1 MNPPLSPHVSQPTG
15 LVEAGMPS
23 TPSSVRLHSRP
34 DAAPSVSYSNEA
46 GRYRVDVSFIIPVYN
61 EVDNVDAL
69 VREVVATGHKLKGRS
84 FELVLV
90 DDGSKDGTVNALRH
104 LSTEFPQLRVV
115 CLKRNFGQTAATAAG
130 FQYAS
135 GKYFVTLD
143 GDLQND
149 PAQVPEIIDMLET
162 EGVDI
167 VCGWRKN
174 RQDKALTRKL
184 PSMIANRI
192 IGATTGVKIHDY
204 GCSLKAYRSEVAKE
218 VPLYGEMHRFI
229 PALASIDGA
238 VIKEVEVNHRARIAG
253 ESKYGL
259 SRTFKVILDLLTV
272 LFLKRFITR
281 PLHVFG
287 RAGFVFFFIGL
298 VLLSY
303 LVVDKLLFQHDIGSR
318 PLLTLGVLMFMTGI
332 QLISTGLIAEIQART
347 YFESQNKPI
356 FKVREVIETDSLLP
370 E

>member
-1 MNPPLSPHVSQPTG
+1 MNSSLSQSLP
-15 LVEAGMPS
+15 
-23 TPSSVRLHSRP
+23 PSSYRLSEP
-34 DAAPSVSYSNEA
+34 NYLPETPAL
-46 GRYRVDVSFIIPVYN
+46 VDVSFIIPVYN
-61 EVDNVDAL
+61 EVENVDAL
-69 VREVVATGHKLKGRS
+69 VREVMATGYKLNGRS
-84 FELVLV
+84 FEILIV
-90 DDGSKDGTVNALRH
+90 DDGSKDGTIQALRH
-104 LSTEFPQLRVV
+104 LSDEFPQLRVV
-115 CLKRNFGQTAATAAG
+115 CLKRNFGQTAATSAG
-130 FQYAS
+130 FRYAR

-149 PAQVPEIIDMLET
+149 PAQVPEIIDMIEA
-162 EGVDI
+162 ENVDI

-204 GCSLKAYRSEVAKE
+204 GCSLKVYRAEVARE

-238 VIKEVEVNHRARIAG
+238 IIKEVPVNHRARVAG

-272 LFLKRFITR
+272 LFLRRFITR
-281 PLHVFG
+281 PLHMFG
-287 RAGFVFFFIGL
+287 RVGFGFFFVGTLILTYL
-298 VLLSY
+298 VL
-303 LVVDKLLFQHDIGSR
+303 DKLLMQHDIGSR
-318 PLLTLGVLMFMTGI
+318 PLLTLGVLMFITGI

-347 YFESQNKPI
+347 YFESQDKPT
-356 FKVREVIETDSLLP
+356 FKVREIIQHDPVASR
-370 E
+370 

>member
-1 MNPPLSPHVSQPTG
+1 MNQFDTVSR
-15 LVEAGMPS
+15 
-23 TPSSVRLHSRP
+23 SVYATNNQHS
-34 DAAPSVSYSNEA
+34 
-46 GRYRVDVSFIIPVYN
+46 VDVSFIIPVYN

-69 VREVVATGHKLKGRS
+69 IREVAQTGYKLNRS
-84 FELVLV
+84 FEMVLV
-90 DDGSKDGTVNALRH
+90 DDGSKDGTVQALRH

-130 FQYAS
+130 FRYAQ

-149 PAQVPEIIDMLET
+149 PAQVPEIVDMLEN
-162 EGVDI
+162 ENLDI
-167 VCGWRKN
+167 VCGWRKH

-192 IGATTGVKIHDY
+192 IGASTGVKIHDY
-204 GCSLKAYRSEVAKE
+204 GCSLKVYRAEVAKE

-238 VIKEVEVNHRARIAG
+238 VIKEVPVNHRPRVAG
-253 ESKYGL
+253 TSKYGL

-272 LFLKRFITR
+272 LFLKRFLTR

-287 RAGFVFFFIGL
+287 RAGFAFFFTGALILGYL
-298 VLLSY
+298 VL
-303 LVVDKLLFQHDIGSR
+303 DKLLLGHNIGDR
-318 PLLTLGVLMFMTGI
+318 PLLLLGVLMFLTGI
-332 QLISTGLIAEIQART
+332 QLISTGMIAEIQART
-347 YFESQNKPI
+347 YFESQDKPI
-356 FKVREVIETDSLLP
+356 YKVREIIENDAIENNAIQPVPATHG
-370 E
+370 